1 MSSMLSASA
10 ASAATST
17 SAASASPAPTA
28 AAASSASQRPE
39 QATHTRTHTESL
51 WIFEFLS
58 CLAATGGVLYL
69 LISTQYLRFITPR
82 MGWCLYVLLAFLLLW
97 TVELLVR
104 KPHISATGL
113 LSRCMVVLLPAMLI
127 VVPHSAITGS
137 SFDKFGGNTPLQIQ
151 WVADGKPVT
160 VNTDSNNIPGL
171 DSAKKTITID
181 NENFGSW
188 YDLLQSQ
195 PTRFSGYT
203 VTITGFVHR
212 VPTTLGKN
220 QFIVSRPLMTCCIED
235 ISAFG
240 LVSEYAGQSTLG
252 ENTWVSVSGT
262 LTTTTSKVTGA
273 TTPLLKITHEKT
285 ALQVTGYFY
294 R

>member
-10 ASAATST
+10 T
-17 SAASASPAPTA
+17 SAASATSG
-28 AAASSASQRPE
+28 AASSASKRPE
-39 QATHTRTHTESL
+39 QATHTHMESL
-51 WIFEFLS
+51 WIFEFFS

-104 KPHISATGL
+104 KPHLSATGL

-151 WVADGKPVT
+151 WVADGKPVM
-160 VNTDSNNIPGL
+160 VNTDSDIIPGL

-188 YDLLQSQ
+188 YDLLQAQ

-203 VTITGFVHR
+203 VTLTGFVHR

-240 LVSEYAGQSTLG
+240 LVSEYAGQATLG
-252 ENTWVSVSGT
+252 ENTWINASGK